1 MNKSRQQELTRWL
14 KDQSIISRRWVMI
27 SRLLGVVSGL
37 LIVAQAWLLARIL
50 HRMIME
56 NIPATALLL
65 PFTLLVLVFVLR
77 AWLVWLRERVGFQ
90 AGQYIRTE
98 IRRQVL
104 NRLQQAG
111 PAWIQGKPAGS
122 WATLILE
129 QIDDMHDYYARY
141 LPQMTLAA
149 CVPLLIVITIFP
161 DNWAAALI
169 LLGTAPLIPLFMALV
184 GMGAADANRRNFL
197 ALARLSGH
205 FLDRLRG
212 METLRIFHRGNAETD
227 NIRQASEDFRQRTME
242 VLRLA
247 FLSSGVL
254 EFFTSLSIALVAVY
268 FGFSYLGELNFG
280 HYGTGVT
287 LMSGFLALI
296 LAPEFFQPLRDL
308 GTFYHAKAQAI
319 GAADSLK
326 TFMETPL
333 AQAERGEKILSD
345 NEMVSLE
352 ARDLLIKSPEGKV
365 LAGPLN
371 FSLRAGERVVLVGQS
386 GSGKSSLLNTLTGFL
401 PYDGSLSVN
410 GVELNSLDANHWR
423 SLLSW
428 VGQNPQLPAATLRE
442 NVLLACPEATEAQL
456 QLALDK
462 AWVSEF
468 ISQFPQGINTPPG
481 DQAGRLSVGQ
491 AQRVAVA
498 RALLMPCRLLL
509 LDEPAASLD
518 AHSEQRVMQALT
530 DASTQ
535 QTTLMITHQL
545 EDLAQWDAIWVM
557 QDGQI
562 VEQGSYSQLA
572 SAGGPFSRLLA
583 HRQEEI

>member
-14 KDQSIISRRWVMI
+14 KQQSVLSRRWLMT
-27 SRLLGVVSGL
+27 SRLLGFVSGV
-37 LIVAQAWLLARIL
+37 LIIAQAWFLARIL
-50 HRMIME
+50 HHMIME
-56 NIPATALLL
+56 NIPREALLL
-65 PFTLLVLVFVLR
+65 PFIQLALIFILR
-77 AWLVWLRERVGFQ
+77 AWVVWLRERVGFH
-90 AGQYIRTE
+90 AGQQIRFE

-104 NRLQQAG
+104 DRLQQAG

-141 LPQMTLAA
+141 LPQMALAA
-149 CVPLLIVITIFP
+149 CVPLLIVVAIFP
-161 DNWAAALI
+161 SNWAAALI
-169 LLGTAPLIPLFMALV
+169 LLVTAPLIPLFMALV

-212 METLRIFHRGNAETD
+212 MDTLRIFGRGEAETE
-227 NIRQASEDFRQRTME
+227 NIREASQDFRHRTME

-280 HYGTGVT
+280 SYGTAVT
-287 LMSGFLALI
+287 LSSGFLALI

-308 GTFYHAKAQAI
+308 GTFYHAKAQAV

-326 TFMETPL
+326 TFLEAPL
-333 AQAERGEKILSD
+333 AHPEQGDQTLDTSEPVTLCAK
-345 NEMVSLE
+345 
-352 ARDLLIKSPEGKV
+352 DLFITSPEGKMLV
-365 LAGPLN
+365 GPLN
-371 FSLRAGERVVLVGQS
+371 FTLCAGQRAVLVGLS
-386 GSGKSSLLNTLTGFL
+386 GSGKSSLLNALAGFL
-401 PYDGSLSVN
+401 PYTGSLKVN
-410 GVELNSLDANHWR
+410 GVELRNLHPEGWR
-423 SLLSW
+423 RMMSW
-428 VGQNPQLPAATLRE
+428 VGQNPQLPASTLRE
-442 NVLLACPEATEAQL
+442 NVLLGNPDASEQQL
-456 QLALDK
+456 QQALDK

-468 ISQFPQGINTPPG
+468 LPQLPDGIDTVVG
-481 DQAGRLSVGQ
+481 EQAARLSVGQ

-498 RALLMPCRLLL
+498 RALLAPCRLLL

-530 DASTQ
+530 EASTQ
-535 QTTLMITHQL
+535 QTTLMVTHQL
-545 EDLAQWDAIWVM
+545 EGLTEWDAIWVM
-557 QDGQI
+557 ENGQI
-562 VEQGSYSQLA
+562 IEQGTYQQLVDANGVFTSLLA
-572 SAGGPFSRLLA
+572 S
-583 HRQEEI
+583 RQEEI

>member
-1 MNKSRQQELTRWL
+1 MNKTRQQELTRWL
-14 KDQSIISRRWVMI
+14 KEKSIISRRWLMI

-37 LIVAQAWLLARIL
+37 LIVAQAWFLARIL

-65 PFTLLVLVFVLR
+65 PFTLLALVLILR
-77 AWLVWLRERVGFQ
+77 AWVVWLRERVGFH
-90 AGQYIRTE
+90 AGQHIRYE

-104 NRLQQAG
+104 DRLQQAG

-161 DNWAAALI
+161 SNWAAALI

-197 ALARLSGH
+197 ALGRLSGH

-212 METLRIFHRGNAETD
+212 METLRLFNRGEAEIN
-227 NIRQASEDFRQRTME
+227 NIRDASQDFRQRTME

-268 FGFSYLGELNFG
+268 FGFSYLGELDFG
-280 HYGTGVT
+280 HYGVGVT
-287 LMSGFLALI
+287 LMSGFLTLI

-333 AQAERGEKILSD
+333 AQAERGEKTLSD
-345 NEMVSLE
+345 HELIRLE
-352 ARDLLIKSPEGKV
+352 ARDLMVKSPDGKT
-365 LAGPLN
+365 LAGPLSFTLN
-371 FSLRAGERVVLVGQS
+371 AGERVVLVGQS
-386 GSGKSSLLNTLTGFL
+386 GSGKSSLLNTLTGLL
-401 PYDGSLSVN
+401 PYEGSLQVN
-410 GVELNSLDANHWR
+410 GVELRDLDAERWR
-423 SLLSW
+423 RLISW

-442 NVLLACPEATEAQL
+442 NVLLAWPEATEAQL

-468 ISQFPQGINTPPG
+468 ISQLPQGINTPLG
-481 DQAGRLSVGQ
+481 DQAGGLSVGQ
-491 AQRVAVA
+491 AQRIAVA
-498 RALLMPCRLLL
+498 RALLVPCRLLL

-518 AHSEQRVMQALT
+518 AHSEQRVMQALSN
-530 DASTQ
+530 ASTQ
-535 QTTLMITHQL
+535 QTTLMVTHQL
-545 EDLAQWDAIWVM
+545 AGLAEWDAIWVM
-557 QDGQI
+557 QNGQI
-562 VEQGSYSQLA
+562 VEQGGYAQLSA
-572 SAGGPFSRLLA
+572 AGGAFASLLA